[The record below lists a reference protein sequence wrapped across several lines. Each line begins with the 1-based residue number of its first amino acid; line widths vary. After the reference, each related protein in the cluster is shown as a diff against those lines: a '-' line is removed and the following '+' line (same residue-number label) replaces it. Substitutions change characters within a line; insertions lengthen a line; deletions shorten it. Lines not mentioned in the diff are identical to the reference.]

1 MDIIT
6 QPPVLDAE
14 KLQVFGDRLFSL
26 YGTHKTDRKAAEEQ
40 WLRNL
45 RQFRGI
51 YDPEIIIPSD
61 RSRAYPKLTRWIV
74 IGTVARLM
82 QMLFPSTEKNYGIKA
97 SPLPDISVEALQ
109 KVLDDL
115 VAQASQAQQIPPEQV
130 VLDDDAIIK
139 AVFATASDKAA
150 RMETKLDD
158 DLLQMEYITLIRR
171 MVFSAVVYNVGVL
184 AGPYHTKDTVVK
196 WQKNQFTSKYEATM
210 VDKYKPMFEFVPVW
224 EWFPDMT
231 AKTLDKQDGTFRRH
245 VMTRE
250 EVEALALRPDFLA
263 PQILEWLRKNESG
276 NFQSLWFETQL
287 KGEPKS
293 DRKYAQREGRKYE
306 VISYWGNVT
315 GHELRASGATVSD
328 ADLGRSFHANSW
340 MIDNVVIKAKLAPLG
355 PIPQYHTFMFEEDD
369 LSLLGNGQCDVIRD
383 SQMGACEVTRAA
395 LDNAS
400 VIGPMAIMNDDIMA
414 PGQDLSIRK
423 HATFH
428 VESLSG
434 NQNLSSAVANLSIDS
449 HIPDLLA
456 LRAVFIES
464 AGKESGLPP
473 PSLGD
478 VSGGG
483 SEALRTQRNASMF
496 LGAAALPVRDTVRN
510 FDTFTISAMNA
521 LVAWNMK
528 YDPDPA
534 RDGDHNVIA
543 RGSTSLIAKEVLS
556 LALDTFRQTVTP
568 DEQPHIKSRKLLEE
582 RMKAHDL
589 PVSEI
594 LEDEDK
600 ANAMIKAQQDA
611 QQAQVALQEGLV
623 RAQVEEILTNAM
635 QNVAKAKKADA
646 SITADNFELIVQ
658 AIHGGL
664 RLENDAAKIEA
675 DKNKLKGPAK

>member
-1 MDIIT
+1 
-6 QPPVLDAE
+6 
-14 KLQVFGDRLFSL
+14 
-26 YGTHKTDRKAAEEQ
+26 
-40 WLRNL
+40 
-45 RQFRGI
+45 
-51 YDPEIIIPSD
+51 
-61 RSRAYPKLTRWIV
+61 
-74 IGTVARLM
+74 
-82 QMLFPSTEKNYGIKA
+82 
-97 SPLPDISVEALQ
+97 
-109 KVLDDL
+109 
-115 VAQASQAQQIPPEQV
+115 
-130 VLDDDAIIK
+130 
-139 AVFATASDKAA
+139 
-150 RMETKLDD
+150 
-158 DLLQMEYITLIRR
+158 
-171 MVFSAVVYNVGVL
+171 
-184 AGPYHTKDTVVK
+184 
-196 WQKNQFTSKYEATM
+196 
-210 VDKYKPMFEFVPVW
+210 
-224 EWFPDMT
+224 
-231 AKTLDKQDGTFRRH
+231 
-245 VMTRE
+245 
-250 EVEALALRPDFLA
+250 
-263 PQILEWLRKNESG
+263 
-276 NFQSLWFETQL
+276 
-287 KGEPKS
+287 
-293 DRKYAQREGRKYE
+293 
-306 VISYWGNVT
+306 
-315 GHELRASGATVSD
+315 
-328 ADLGRSFHANSW
+328 
-340 MIDNVVIKAKLAPLG
+340 
-355 PIPQYHTFMFEEDD
+355 
-369 LSLLGNGQCDVIRD
+369 
-383 SQMGACEVTRAA
+383 
-395 LDNAS
+395 
-400 VIGPMAIMNDDIMA
+400 
-414 PGQDLSIRK
+414 
-423 HATFH
+423 
-428 VESLSG
+428 
-434 NQNLSSAVANLSIDS
+434 
-449 HIPDLLA
+449 